1 MELYTRIIQ
10 ELQHDLGLPISSF
23 DDIGMSATGF
33 LWELAQ
39 KDADNQVQQVAEEEY
54 QTDRY
59 QQEDSLTYM
68 LRISEMIMI
77 LLIGSLM
84 IMPIVKNL
92 QTITI
97 DLLRRVN

>member
-1 MELYTRIIQ
+1 
-10 ELQHDLGLPISSF
+10 
-23 DDIGMSATGF
+23 MSATGF

-39 KDADNQVQQVAEEEY
+39 KDADNQVQQVAEENIKL
-54 QTDRY
+54 TDTNKK
-59 QQEDSLTYM
+59 DSLTYM